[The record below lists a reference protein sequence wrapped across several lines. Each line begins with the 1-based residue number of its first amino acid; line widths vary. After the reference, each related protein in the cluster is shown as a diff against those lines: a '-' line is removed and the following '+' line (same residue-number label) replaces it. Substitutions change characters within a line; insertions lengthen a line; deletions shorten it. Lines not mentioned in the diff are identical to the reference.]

1 MKHDSRVPMTL
12 ISQVVSVGVNKSVVV
27 SIQIRSQ

>member
-1 MKHDSRVPMTL
+1 MKHDSLVPMTL
-12 ISQVVSVGVNKSVVV
+12 ISQVVSVDVNKSEVV